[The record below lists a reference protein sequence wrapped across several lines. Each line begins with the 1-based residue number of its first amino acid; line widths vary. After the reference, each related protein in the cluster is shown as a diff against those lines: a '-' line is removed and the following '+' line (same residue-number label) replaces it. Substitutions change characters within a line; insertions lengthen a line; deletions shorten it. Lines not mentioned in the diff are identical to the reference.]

1 VPNWWGGQKTSH
13 PRKTKTELLAMR
25 QTQRMPDISFDLDN
39 DGYVGNKDFVLAK
52 LFDKDGDGKL
62 NASERKNAEEAIKAV
77 SSKI

>member
-1 VPNWWGGQKTSH
+1 
-13 PRKTKTELLAMR
+13 MR